1 MAIGDDAL
9 ITTAEKLRDIRS
21 AERITN
27 QRWFKIPKRGKEW
40 SRDLE
45 KLSDEKFDKD
55 EEGVDD
61 QKVEILDVIEV
72 HM

>member
-1 MAIGDDAL
+1 
-9 ITTAEKLRDIRS
+9 
-21 AERITN
+21 
-27 QRWFKIPKRGKEW
+27 
-40 SRDLE
+40 LE